1 MRYIMVTGSRHA
13 TFHHYYA
20 AILDNLD
27 NESSGHVWELI
38 HGGARGVDRIA
49 KIAAGGMKHKPLL
62 VKEFQA
68 NWDAYGQ
75 AAGPIRNEAMT
86 DYIRESM
93 SYDDTAICLAFHHDW
108 RHGSGTN
115 NAIEYAE
122 SAGITV
128 VRITVNQ
135 PIVLPKKRPLVK
147 L

>member
-13 TFHHYYA
+13 TFHHYQDV
-20 AILDNLD
+20 IE
-27 NESSGHVWELI
+27 ESLKREVEGWTWALI

-49 KIAAGGMKHKPLL
+49 NIVANGMTHKPAFI
-62 VKEFQA
+62 KKFPA
-68 NWDAYGQ
+68 DWDAYGQ

-108 RHGSGTN
+108 QHGSGTN

-122 SAGITV
+122 SADITV

-135 PIVLPKKRPLVK
+135 PITLPKKRPLVT